1 MEQLLMDFAKSKVES
16 TSSSEERHARTSAS
30 RARGRG
36 LSKVNAQVLRLATYD
51 WLARHVQGGLSGRM
65 FRGFSLP
72 EAGGTSRPSS
82 DNSQDGKCPCQPMGG
97 ATEESYRTS
106 AGDTGWPTECLTLN
120 IREFP
125 DFQAQSRSADGAFSS
140 SDTVAGLTE
149 VLWTGSIPLR
159 YYLTEKACRGIL
171 RRAENRG
178 KTLPYILRKALTE
191 QAVMMESLEKAMKSQ
206 RTEDRLAAG
215 ERLEAEAR
223 RMGFA
228 DAYEMT
234 RQELARKARQ
244 RESTRFAP
252 TGATP

>member
-1 MEQLLMDFAKSKVES
+1 MDFAESMVES

-30 RARGRG
+30 QARGRG
-36 LSKVNAQVLRLATYD
+36 LSRVNAQVLHLATYD
-51 WLARHVQGGLSGRM
+51 WLARHVRDGLSGRM

-72 EAGGTSRPSS
+72 EAGGTSRPLS
-82 DNSQDGKCPCQPMGG
+82 DNSQDGTCPCQPMGG
-97 ATEESYRTS
+97 ATEASYRTS

-120 IREFP
+120 TREFP

-178 KTLPYILRKALTE
+178 KTLPDILRKALTE
-191 QAVMMESLEKAMKSQ
+191 QAVMMESLEEAMKSQ
-206 RTEDRLAAG
+206 RTEDRMTAG
-215 ERLEAEAR
+215 ERLEAEVR

-234 RQELARKARQ
+234 RQELARKARL
-244 RESTRFAP
+244 RESSRFAP